1 MKVVL
6 LLLTMFLAIACD
18 TDRQKENTREKTELK
33 VSQGNTIYIDKAR
46 YNKTLD
52 NYYKS
57 SVKII
62 DWKGHDIVLLGQQSR
77 GYSFHDPE
85 CKKCKGSK

>member
-18 TDRQKENTREKTELK
+18 SDDHKEGVRRKTATK
-33 VSQGNTIYIDKAR
+33 VSQGKEIYIDKAS
-46 YNKTLD
+46 YNETLYGYD
-52 NYYKS
+52 KAT
-57 SVKII
+57 VTII
-62 DWKGHDIVLLGQQSR
+62 DWKGHDIVLLGQYRR

-85 CKKCKGSK
+85 CKKCKGM